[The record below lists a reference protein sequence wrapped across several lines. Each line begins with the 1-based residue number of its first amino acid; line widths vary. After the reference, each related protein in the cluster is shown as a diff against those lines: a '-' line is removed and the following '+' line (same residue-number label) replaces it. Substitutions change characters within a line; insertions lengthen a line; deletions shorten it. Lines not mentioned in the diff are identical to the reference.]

1 MFSKAIKVNMMKTR
15 ETDAAPDAIRRPA
28 EASFVPEFVDFV
40 RGMGLECGYGDNTVK
55 DLGLA
60 TEEAVN
66 NIIHFACREIAAE
79 IEISCTIQDTGAL
92 YITFTDTGAPFN
104 MLLASTFP
112 EADDFSG
119 PGEKPSTKIMK
130 RAARNIEYKRNS
142 DKNILI
148 FTVSHDPGGI
158 RR

>member
-1 MFSKAIKVNMMKTR
+1 MMNKN
-15 ETDAAPDAIRRPA
+15 ESNAPLDAITRPA
-28 EASFVPEFVDFV
+28 REDSIPDLVGFV
-40 RGMGLECGYGDNTVK
+40 RNMATECGYRDDTIK

-60 TEEAVN
+60 TEEAAG
-66 NIIHFACREIAAE
+66 NIIRFACRGREAE
-79 IEISCTIQDTGAL
+79 IRISCVIHDTGAL
-92 YITFTDTGAPFN
+92 YITITDTGVPFN
-104 MLLASTFP
+104 MLLAGTFP
-112 EADDFSG
+112 EADDFFT

-130 RAARNIEYKRNS
+130 RAARNIEYKRNA

>member
-1 MFSKAIKVNMMKTR
+1 MMKIK
-15 ETDAAPDAIRRPA
+15 ETDAAADAIRRPA
-28 EASFVPEFVDFV
+28 ETSFMPELIDFV
-40 RGMGLECGYGDNTVK
+40 RGMGRECGYSDSTIK

-60 TEEAVN
+60 TEEAVS
-66 NIIHFACREIAAE
+66 NIIRFACREKAGE
-79 IEISCTIQDTGAL
+79 IEISCTIHDNGAL
-92 YITFTDTGAPFN
+92 YITFMDTGAPFN
-104 MLLASTFP
+104 MLLAGTFP
-112 EADDFSG
+112 EADDFFG